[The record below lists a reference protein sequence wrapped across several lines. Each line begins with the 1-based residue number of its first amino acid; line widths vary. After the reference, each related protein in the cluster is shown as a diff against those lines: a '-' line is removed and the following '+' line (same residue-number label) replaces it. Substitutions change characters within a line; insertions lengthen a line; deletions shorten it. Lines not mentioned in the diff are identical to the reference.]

1 MAGIGLALSAA
12 SAFAQVKQGS
22 AQAAMLKG
30 QAQAMGVQAQYTRF
44 NAKQASL
51 KHKKTSIDELEK
63 VLMTTATINAV
74 AGAGH
79 MSPFT
84 GNPQGLRV
92 RAFEVGGQNYAT
104 AAGNELITRLTGEAQ
119 ANMQLY
125 QADQLRQAA
134 RVAKRSGIMGA
145 MMTLAGGAF
154 QYYRTSIPNLGGG
167 VPTTGAGAFGGSGA
181 FPTSAV
187 PMSQGV
193 TGAAG
198 MSPSMAPLYYGQRV
212 GPGMLGV

>member
-12 SAFAQVKQGS
+12 SAFASVKKGM
-22 AQAAMLKG
+22 AQAAMFTG
-30 QAQAMGVQAQYTRF
+30 QAKALDVQAEYTRF

-63 VLMTTATINAV
+63 VLMTTATINAI

-84 GNPQGLRV
+84 GNPFGLRV
-92 RAFEVGGQNYAT
+92 RAFEVGGKNYAT

-125 QADQLRQAA
+125 QAGQLRQAA
-134 RVAKRSGIMGA
+134 KFAKRSGIMGA

-154 QYYRTSIPNLGGG
+154 RYYQTSIPNLSGS
-167 VPTTGAGAFGGSGA
+167 VPTTGAGAFGGFGA

-187 PMSQGV
+187 SMDTTV

-198 MSPSMAPLYYGQRV
+198 ISPSMSPLYYGQRV
-212 GPGMLGV
+212 GPGMLGI